1 MAAPWLGAV
10 GRRLVGFGL
19 RMAVQILVARTREE
33 SRDMHP
39 AASCA
44 VGIAAVVGVL
54 PAMTALLAASLA
66 LAAVFGPLGA
76 GVAGIDHG
84 SPGWRQAVEPDSLI
98 IGEKLPR
105 TWLWPVV
112 GRMTTHYGGCTAA
125 MCPHWGIDIAAQL
138 GTPVQAAADGV
149 ITTIGWDPDGYGH
162 FIVLDHGGGWQTLYA
177 HLQSGTLSR
186 YGMTMGMAV
195 QQGDAIG
202 GLGNSGASTGPHLHF
217 EMRQDGTHIDPTRLL
232 GS

>member
-1 MAAPWLGAV
+1 MPGPWLGAV

-84 SPGWRQAVEPDSLI
+84 SPGWRQPVESDSLI
-98 IGEKLPR
+98 IGEEIPQDLA
-105 TWLWPVV
+105 V
-112 GRMTTHYGGCTAA
+112 A
-125 MCPHWGIDIAAQL
+125 
-138 GTPVQAAADGV
+138 
-149 ITTIGWDPDGYGH
+149 
-162 FIVLDHGGGWQTLYA
+162 GGWA
-177 HLQSGTLSR
+177 HDHALRRLHGRHVSSLGHR
-186 YGMTMGMAV
+186 YRSSTRHA
-195 QQGDAIG
+195 
-202 GLGNSGASTGPHLHF
+202 GAGC
-217 EMRQDGTHIDPTRLL
+217 R
-232 GS
+232 